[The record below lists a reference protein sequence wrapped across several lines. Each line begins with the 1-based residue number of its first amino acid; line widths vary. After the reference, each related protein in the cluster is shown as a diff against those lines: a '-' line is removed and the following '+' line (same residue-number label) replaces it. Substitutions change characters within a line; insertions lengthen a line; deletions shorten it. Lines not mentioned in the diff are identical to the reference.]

1 MYYEYL
7 NENSD
12 IAVTYQ
18 QIKERLE
25 NRKKCNIYLIKEV
38 Y

>member
-1 MYYEYL
+1 MYNEYL

-18 QIKERLE
+18 QIKDRLE
-25 NRKKCNIYLIKEV
+25 NRKKNARLIL
-38 Y
+38 